1 MLDINRLMAAYE
13 LISKNK
19 GANTPG
25 VDSSTLDGINME
37 WFRETISALR
47 DHSYRFNPIRRVHI
61 PKPDGGHRPLGI
73 PSPRDKVVLK
83 AMETILTEIFEP
95 TFCNSSH
102 GFRPN
107 RGCHSCLHSIKYG
120 WNGTKWFIEGDISK
134 YFDTIDQHVLAS
146 IIMEKVQDKEFID
159 LYWKAVRASYVSFPT
174 ETWEKGLEGVPQG
187 STLSPVLSNIYLHKL
202 DLFMEQKMKESND
215 SGPVSLEN
223 PKYKEIHTKISNL
236 RQMFLPNYRWN
247 TTIGPEERKSRLLEI
262 KALEIERARM
272 YSKMPGPGYRIKYVR
287 YADDFLIGVNGD
299 KDLCMQLK
307 EEISLFLSQ
316 ELRLTLNSEK
326 TKITSATTG
335 RAKFLGCEI
344 RVTKSRTR
352 DQPRSRRNLGHRI
365 SKKRVPVGNIMLLA
379 PLETLVNK
387 LKNQG
392 ICRVV
397 DFRQRKII
405 PTRKTAWRN
414 LELVDIVS
422 KYGSVWR
429 GILNYYSFADN
440 RSQLNLIQFILHHS
454 CACTIGDKQRLRS
467 RAKVF
472 RKWGKTLEVEKG
484 IKFPL
489 FKTLSKINHFSHRKV
504 MVKPFE
510 IFKWALRTKSKLG
523 MGCAIC
529 GTLENVEMHHRR
541 PLKGYDGTL
550 KGIEKAQSRKQIPL
564 CRKCHMM
571 VHSGKYDGPG
581 IY

>member
-1 MLDINRLMAAYE
+1 MLDINRLMASYE
-13 LISKNK
+13 LISKK
-19 GANTPG
+19 KG
-25 VDSSTLDGINME
+25 VDPLTLDGINSE

-61 PKPDGGHRPLGI
+61 PKPDGGYRPLGI

-83 AMETILTEIFEP
+83 SMETILTEIFEP

-102 GFRPN
+102 AFRPN
-107 RGCHSCLHSIKYG
+107 KGCHSCLHSIKYG
-120 WNGTKWFIEGDISK
+120 WNGTKWFIEGHISK
-134 YFDTIDQHVLAS
+134 YFDTIDQHILAS
-146 IIMEKVQDKEFID
+146 IIMEKVQDREFID

-174 ETWEKGLEGVPQG
+174 ETWEKGLEGIPQG
-187 STLSPVLSNIYLHKL
+187 STLSPILSNIYLHKL

-223 PKYKEIHTKISNL
+223 PKYKEVHTKISNL
-236 RQMFLPNYRWN
+236 RQMFLPRWKS
-247 TTIGPEERKSRLLEI
+247 TSEEQKSRLQEI
-262 KALEIERARM
+262 KALEKERALLS
-272 YSKMPGPGYRIKYVR
+272 SKIPGPGYRIKYVR
-287 YADDFLIGVNGD
+287 YGDDFLIGVNGN
-299 KDLCMQLK
+299 KELCMQLK
-307 EEISLFLSQ
+307 EEISIFLRQ

-326 TKITSATTG
+326 TKITNAATE

-344 RVTKSRTR
+344 RVTRTH
-352 DQPRSRRNLGHRI
+352 DQPRSRRNLGHRF

-489 FKTLSKINHFSHRKV
+489 AKTLTKIGHFSQRKGTT
-504 MVKPFE
+504 KPFE
-510 IFKWALRTKSKLG
+510 IFKWALRTKNRLG

-529 GTLENVEMHHRR
+529 GTLKNVEMHHRR
-541 PLKGYDGTL
+541 PLKGHDGTL
-550 KGIEKAQSRKQIPL
+550 KGIQKAQSRKQL
-564 CRKCHMM
+564 CRKCHRK
-571 VHSGKYDGPG
+571 VHAGKYDGPG